1 MVSRSQELEQL
12 DDESLVDLYK
22 QEGQKEAIGTLFK
35 RYSHL
40 VLGVCLKYLKDE
52 DDSKDAAMQVFE
64 KVLTDL
70 KKHEVDFFKGW
81 LYRVAQNHCLG
92 KLRTPR
98 KEINR
103 QEEFVME
110 KAMFLHQ
117 GAVDDLDVNEKEAQ
131 LSRMEKELENLD
143 EYQRICIR
151 LFYLEQRSY
160 QEVSDQT
167 GFTLNQ
173 VKSYIQNGKR
183 NLKIR
188 LEKNG

>member
-1 MVSRSQELEQL
+1 MSRSQELELL
-12 DDESLVDLYK
+12 DDESLVDLFK
-22 QEGQKEAIGTLFK
+22 RDDRKDVIGVLFD

-52 DDSKDAAMQVFE
+52 ENSKDAAMQVFE
-64 KVLTDL
+64 KVMTDL
-70 KKHEVDFFKGW
+70 KKHDVGFFKGW

-92 KLRTPR
+92 QLRTPK
-98 KEINR
+98 KEFNR
-103 QEEFVME
+103 QEDFAME
-110 KAMFLHQ
+110 KAMFVHL
-117 GAVDDLDVNEKEAQ
+117 GSVDEQESKDRESM

-143 EYQRICIR
+143 AHQSTCLR

-160 QEVSDQT
+160 QDVADRT
-167 GFTLNQ
+167 GFTMNQ

>member
-1 MVSRSQELEQL
+1 MANRSRDLEQL

-22 QEGQKEAIGTLFK
+22 MEDRKDAIGVLFE

-52 DDSKDAAMQVFE
+52 EESKDAAMQVFE
-64 KVLTDL
+64 KVMADL
-70 KKHEVDFFKGW
+70 RRHDVGFFKGW

-92 KLRTPR
+92 QLRSPR

-103 QEEFVME
+103 QEDFSME
-110 KAMFLHQ
+110 KAMFLHL
-117 GAVDDLDVNEKEAQ
+117 GAVDDQELKDRETT
-131 LSRMEKELENLD
+131 LMRMERELEQLD
-143 EYQRICIR
+143 EHQRTCIR
-151 LFYLEQRSY
+151 LFYLEQQSY
-160 QEVSDQT
+160 QDVAERT
-167 GFTLNQ
+167 GFSLNQ

-188 LEKNG
+188 LEKHG